1 MIREEPGL
9 LTDIRDFT
17 TQLYVILRPKFS
29 EQLQWSI
36 ENALGMQFAI
46 RSLDLA
52 IRNFASYKHCF
63 NVRTGP

>member
-17 TQLYVILRPKFS
+17 TQLYVILRHKFS

-52 IRNFASYKHCF
+52 IRYFASYKHCF
-63 NVRTGP
+63 